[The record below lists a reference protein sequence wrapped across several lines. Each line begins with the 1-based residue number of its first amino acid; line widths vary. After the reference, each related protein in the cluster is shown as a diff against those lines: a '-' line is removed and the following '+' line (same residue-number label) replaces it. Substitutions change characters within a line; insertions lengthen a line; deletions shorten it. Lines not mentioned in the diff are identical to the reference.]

1 MKNMILN
8 TKKEQNSK
16 VFELGNDQAYQNW
29 RALKLANYPA
39 LRNNSSDTLP
49 DELIVTVADM
59 ANPQEDEIS
68 RILDLCHKTNMAIY
82 QTGESIPPQAPEQA
96 PEQVL
101 EKFCLNFGLQTM
113 ENHRSAGNNGVVA
126 IEQTTIGGKGGYIP
140 YTNKPLSWHT
150 DGYYNAPQNRIR
162 AMVLHCGRD
171 ASQGGVNELLD
182 PEIAYIRLRDENPKF
197 IASLMHPQAMIIP
210 ANEDPRSAYRPDSI
224 GPVFEVDDQTG
235 HLDMRYSARARNI
248 IWRDDDVTSKAREFL
263 TRILKN
269 DPLIV
274 RHKLQSGQGV
284 ISNNV
289 LHNRT
294 GFTDAGDVGETRLMY
309 RIRYQERITPI

>member
-8 TKKEQNSK
+8 PEKEQNSK
-16 VFELGNDQAYQNW
+16 VFGLGDDAAYQEW
-29 RALKLANYPA
+29 RDSKLANFPA
-39 LRNNSSDTLP
+39 LRKNSSDALP

-59 ANPQEDEIS
+59 ANPQENEIS
-68 RILDLCHKTNMAIY
+68 KIRDLCRKTNMAIY
-82 QTGESIPPQAPEQA
+82 QAPESIPPQT
-96 PEQVL
+96 L

-113 ENHRSAGNNGVVA
+113 ENHRSAANNGVVA

-150 DGYYNAPQNRIR
+150 DGYYNAPENRIR
-162 AMVLHCGRD
+162 AMVLHCDRD
-171 ASQGGVNELLD
+171 ASEGGVNELLD
-182 PEIAYIRLRDENPKF
+182 PEIAYIRLRDENPQF
-197 IASLMHPQAMIIP
+197 IASLMHQQAMIIP

-224 GPVFEVDDQTG
+224 GPVFEIDEQSG
-235 HLDMRYSARARNI
+235 YLDMRYSARARNI
-248 IWRDDDVTSKAREFL
+248 IWRDDAVTMKAREFL
-263 TRILKN
+263 THILKN

-294 GFTDAGDVGETRLMY
+294 GFTDGGEAGEARLMY
-309 RIRYQERITPI
+309 RIRYQERIAVF